1 MTVPGGRVVLL
12 APPPL
17 PREDGGLVQAAASCP
32 IRLLGVPARIWVYER
47 N

>member
-17 PREDGGLVQAAASCP
+17 AREAGGLVQAASYP